1 MKFKGGVL
9 LKYPYKFADIGKR
22 VPAFGEKMEV
32 IGHYTEGVVEKIIA
46 GGILFEEPQ
55 NILSE
60 RRIMQP
66 GSASVAANGDE
77 VEALTE
83 IVRGGQTGVLAM
95 VRHGGDV
102 YIIVGNIG

>member
-1 MKFKGGVL
+1 MLEK
-9 LKYPYKFADIGKR
+9 PDEFADIGRR

-32 IGHYTEGVVEKIIA
+32 IGHYTEGVKEKIVA

-60 RRIMQP
+60 RRRMMQP
-66 GSASVAANGDE
+66 GFAAVAANGYE

-102 YIIVGNIG
+102 YIVVGNIG

>member
-1 MKFKGGVL
+1 VL
-9 LKYPYKFADIGKR
+9 LEKPDEFADIGKR

-32 IGHYTEGVVEKIIA
+32 IGHYTEGVKEKTVA

-60 RRIMQP
+60 RRTMQP
-66 GSASVAANGDE
+66 GFAAVAANGDE

-95 VRHGGDV
+95 VGHGGDV
-102 YIIVGNIG
+102 YTIVGNIG